1 KFGMRWEIKQGKHF
15 FSSEKND
22 GTPVDIYKYAGKESI
37 LKECEESLKRL
48 KTDYIDLYQIHWPD
62 VTTPIEES
70 MEAVELLIKQGK
82 VRAAGVSNYSTE
94 DMKKA
99 GTVINLASNQVAYS
113 MVKRDIEE
121 DIVPYSIENNVG
133 ILVYSPLQRG
143 VLAGKIKP
151 DTKFNNGDH
160 RPTTAHYKN
169 DNIIKINLFL
179 EQIRPLAELKDVS
192 LAQLVLRWTLQRPGI
207 SCILAG
213 ARNEEQLIENAGTL
227 EFELSGEEISL
238 PLVTLMAAPLKILP
252 RGGSDNLE
260 PLKTITL
267 SFAAPMNL
275 DDLGRMLSLEVRPL
289 PGIGK
294 SDSIWLTEK
303 DFSIKELDRRS
314 GQDPVQYRISLNRP
328 IDYGKHISL
337 HIRLSL
343 DERIRGSVARY
354 SFMTKPEFRLAS
366 FGSGYVR
373 YPVAGSGS
381 I

>member
-1 KFGMRWEIKQGKHF
+1 MALIKLGNTDLEITEIAFGAWAIGGWMWGGNDKKDSLRALDASVDMGITSIDTAPIYGFGYSEEIVGESIQGKRDRVQILTKFGMRWEIKQGKHF

-227 EFELSGEEISL
+227 EFELSGEEMESIDHSL
-238 PLVTLMAAPLKILP
+238 EKLVL
-252 RGGSDNLE
+252 NLE
-260 PLKTITL
+260 
-267 SFAAPMNL
+267 
-275 DDLGRMLSLEVRPL
+275 E
-289 PGIGK
+289 
-294 SDSIWLTEK
+294 
-303 DFSIKELDRRS
+303 
-314 GQDPVQYRISLNRP
+314 
-328 IDYGKHISL
+328 
-337 HIRLSL
+337 
-343 DERIRGSVARY
+343 
-354 SFMTKPEFRLAS
+354 
-366 FGSGYVR
+366 
-373 YPVAGSGS
+373 
-381 I
+381 